1 MNNIFNK
8 EKINHILIGLA
19 FVIIGIILDQVT
31 KALAVANLKGKPPV
45 KVIKNFFYLTYT
57 ENDGAAWGIFEGK
70 LWLFYIITI
79 LALGL
84 FVYMLKD
91 FDLKNNLLYSISLAI
106 IISGTFGNFID
117 RVFRKYVVDFIDVDI
132 FSYKSFPIFNVA
144 DIFLTVGV
152 ALLLFDILF
161 GKSKHLLK

>member
-1 MNNIFNK
+1 MNK
-8 EKINHILIGLA
+8 EKLQHILIGLA

-31 KALAVANLKGKPPV
+31 KYLAVSNLKGKPPV
-45 KVIKNFFYLTYT
+45 KVIKNFFYLNYT
-57 ENDGAAWGIFEGK
+57 ENNGAAWGIFEGK

-84 FVYMLKD
+84 FVYMLRD
-91 FDLKNNLLYSISLAI
+91 FDLKNNLVYSISLAI

-117 RVFRKYVVDFIDVDI
+117 RVFRQYVVDFIDVDI
-132 FSYKSFPIFNVA
+132 FSYRSFPIFNIA

-152 ALLLFDILF
+152 CLLLIDMLF